1 MLVRGE
7 MPAWYYLIM
16 STTRLVPLIKKEA
29 EAAMLGPEV
38 RPVQVGE
45 PLMTTIWKVF
55 MQGAKESLEAIL
67 RPEQVAVGVNGGL
80 SILVHGI
87 RALMQQSPGLVCVKL
102 DLRNAFNEV
111 DRAALVRAVRSH
123 HELRDILPLMVSTYL
138 PETTAVMGR
147 ACERLFGEGEER
159 GCLLYTSPSPRD

>member
-1 MLVRGE
+1 
-7 MPAWYYLIM
+7 
-16 STTRLVPLIKKEA
+16 
-29 EAAMLGPEV
+29 
-38 RPVQVGE
+38 
-45 PLMTTIWKVF
+45 
-55 MQGAKESLEAIL
+55 
-67 RPEQVAVGVNGGL
+67 
-80 SILVHGI
+80 
-87 RALMQQSPGLVCVKL
+87 MQQSPGLVCVKL

-159 GCLLYTSPSPRD
+159 GDVSTGGPQGNPLMGAAFCLAIQTFVKVLHERLL

>member
-1 MLVRGE
+1 ME
-7 MPAWYYLIM
+7 AMN
-16 STTRLVPLIKKEA
+16 KK
-29 EAAMLGPEV
+29 M
-38 RPVQVGE
+38 
-45 PLMTTIWKVF
+45 
-55 MQGAKESLEAIL
+55 EAIF
-67 RPEQVAVGVNGGL
+67 RPQQVAVGVKGGL
-80 SILVHGI
+80 SILVHGV
-87 RALMQQSPGLVCVKL
+87 RALMQQSPDLVCVKL

-159 GCLLYTSPSPRD
+159 GDVSTGGPQGNPLMGAAFCLAIHPFVKTLHERLLLGGGAPPLTWMTATQSAHLGKCSRL